1 MNIYKMAYVNRK
13 GRQIGEIENYDEL
26 HGVSTLLWAEEIPHE
41 IKLDGDGGDMD
52 QLEIEVEEDTL
63 MKLIDNHI
71 ITADEYYELYQADVD
86 FIILI

>member
-13 GRQIGEIENYDEL
+13 GRQIGEIINYDEL

-41 IKLDGDGGDMD
+41 VKLDGDGGDMD
-52 QLEIEVEEDTL
+52 QLEIEVEEGTL

-71 ITADEYYELYQADVD
+71 ITVDEYHELYQAKVD

>member
-1 MNIYKMAYVNRK
+1 MNIYKMAYVNRR
-13 GRQIGEIENYDEL
+13 GRQIGEIINYDEL

-41 IKLDGDGGDMD
+41 VKLDGDGGDMD

-63 MKLIDNHI
+63 DKLLKNHI
-71 ITADEYYELYQADVD
+71 IDLDEYNELYQAKVD

>member
-26 HGVSTLLWAEEIPHE
+26 HGVSTLLWEEDIVHE
-41 IKLDGDGGDMD
+41 VRLDGNGGDMD
-52 QLEIEVEEDTL
+52 ELQIEVEEGTL
-63 MKLIDNHI
+63 MKLIENHI
-71 ITADEYYELYQADVD
+71 ITADEYQELYQAEVD

>member
-1 MNIYKMAYVNRK
+1 MNIYKIAFVNRR

-26 HGVSTLLWAEEIPHE
+26 YGVSTLLWAEEIPHE
-41 IKLDGDGGDMD
+41 GRLNADNGELDEV
-52 QLEIEVEEDTL
+52 EIGVEEDTL

-71 ITADEYYELYQADVD
+71 ITADEYQELYQAKVD